1 MEREA
6 HNTPREEENCHFA
19 DDTQLKVTFKEK
31 TSGFR
36 YYICPLGCMW
46 DWAHHPFILAQ
57 GCRTSYTDRNCG
69 IKNAERQPSSTS
81 ASKWSDCDCWSAIN
95 TFREGALSQKM
106 ILASSLP
113 LKNAIM
119 DNFILKNPQ
128 NLVHQMCRETTGRET
143 TQHLCPQLLHPA
155 QSRDFGNISL
165 CLSPGHRMCQTWH
178 GSTKTARSSLIFLEQ
193 LTKSITF
200 ALQRT
205 LPSPPIN
212 PRGKCHRCHKARVS
226 SSSQPYAGKKAAHP
240 MGRPNQWPWQAPAHH
255 LHFILYNAH
264 VCF

>member
-128 NLVHQMCRETTGRET
+128 NLVHQMCRETTERET
-143 TQHLCPQLLHPA
+143 TQHYFVLSCCILLKAETLAIFPCVLA
-155 QSRDFGNISL
+155 QVTECAKHD
-165 CLSPGHRMCQTWH
+165 
-178 GSTKTARSSLIFLEQ
+178 TA
-193 LTKSITF
+193 
-200 ALQRT
+200 AQRRPD
-205 LPSPPIN
+205 LP
-212 PRGKCHRCHKARVS
+212 
-226 SSSQPYAGKKAAHP
+226 
-240 MGRPNQWPWQAPAHH
+240 W
-255 LHFILYNAH
+255 F
-264 VCF
+264 F